1 MKGPCKSFSEAWIQ
15 DLHVLSTPTYYSV
28 TCQLPVYVTGKA
40 VYEILVCINF
50 AKGKKQNQVNGLQNH
65 IGNRE

>member
-1 MKGPCKSFSEAWIQ
+1 MKGSCKSFSEAWIK

-40 VYEILVCINF
+40 VYQI
-50 AKGKKQNQVNGLQNH
+50 GLISRGTYLDLEH
-65 IGNRE
+65 S